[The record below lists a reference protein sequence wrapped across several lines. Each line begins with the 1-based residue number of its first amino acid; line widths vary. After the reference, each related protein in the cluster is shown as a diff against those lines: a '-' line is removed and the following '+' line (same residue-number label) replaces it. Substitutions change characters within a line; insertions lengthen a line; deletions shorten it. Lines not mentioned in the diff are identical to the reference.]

1 MFRRAAATCV
11 VVAAVAAAAR
21 GAAAA
26 PLGEGS
32 EVLLPG
38 PDFAAPVGDGD
49 GVAVAARGAA
59 PRRLSL
65 GALLAPLHEALRG
78 VWAAPH
84 VLLRD
89 GAGARDRA
97 RESEL
102 GARNRT
108 VGDFLAFLEAGRV
121 SGVLLLEALPP
132 GAARAF
138 YDDALLGGG
147 WSGGCAAC
155 SAHVYVSPPGL
166 SALRNHTD
174 ATPVRVFQL
183 TGAKDWRACA
193 AAPAPALA
201 VPLDFAAKLG
211 TCATYDAVY
220 DAGEMADATSD
231 RALGLLDCASFSLA
245 AGESVSVPRRTVHA
259 ARAAAGAPSVHVT
272 VGFRDDAAAPACAAP
287 GGGGGD
293 DLPDGRR
300 LDCVDSNVESYATC
314 CPAGTHRAGTGRYDA
329 GYDCD
334 ESCDLFGGLCD
345 TSCDGC
351 NGCSGCPAGSY
362 SGACAVA
369 CASCAAGTYQPS
381 AWQAACLACPSGS
394 YQSSATNYATACTT
408 CPAGTFA
415 AGGAASCSACAAG
428 YYTAG
433 GAAECSSCAAGTY
446 APTTGYGSCLACPAG
461 SYAAAAAA
469 SCAACPAGTYSS
481 AGAASCS
488 SCAAGLL
495 RGAARR
501 VVLELRCAARTYAP
515 STGYGSCLACPAGHS
530 SHAGATS
537 CYSCAAGTYAAA
549 EGSAS
554 CADCAAGSPP
564 GRRDGQASCAACAAG
579 SYAGASG
586 ATACAACA
594 AGTSSSA
601 GAIAC
606 ARAAGTYSLAGSPA
620 CATCGA
626 DGHWDVDVTGVP
638 ARDDCACEDGWTGYD
653 CDIVECA
660 ETLHAMSLGLML
672 VEASWPE
679 PTRTMSNA
687 RVTWAAI
694 LRAADLNADEVLSGD
709 ELAYALAWK
718 SVDVPAG
725 VANVWSRQSH
735 EAGRPG
741 TWTRL
746 FEGDVSISEMIA
758 DLVAY
763 RTTPTLKFG
772 ADTYV
777 DGATSLAELGV
788 TSMNATYPD
797 PAWAEAECAARED
810 GSGTT
815 GVTVAWTL
823 RADMVGALYQQCA
836 FVNGAQIGDAGGFFD
851 SLVDG
856 TDCDGG
862 RCEFHDARGIAAG
875 NRKRVLCV
883 EVDFCASADACD
895 AESVDTLLTATR
907 CATAL
912 AYDGAPADVV
922 PALEDFWGVTF
933 SWLDTSLDEAGFYVF
948 RTAGDEASAAASPVL
963 IAQVPTP
970 SARCGRFFSPVA
982 FNDRDTGQNPGTV
995 VQYTVATVDAAGAV
1009 LTAATVEFT
1018 SPWLSELEVAV
1029 ETESEAPV
1037 EGVTVAISHLT
1048 SEGDRDA
1055 KYDPLVS
1062 GVTNVFGV
1070 YVVELR
1076 VTDYEWQAQSQNMVA
1091 VCSKTSATSAGA
1103 VVEHV
1108 FEPAEQRFSQR
1119 HFRENVV
1126 EIVDETSVSVTGY
1139 VRYNFTD
1146 APGSGGAWD
1155 SGCPHRDG
1163 AARCYCPLPHKAV
1176 TVKVEDDQGTVT
1188 DVAPNE
1194 AGYFATG
1201 VTYGHRYKVYLQ
1213 AFEGEDGS
1221 ATRAHEFRMTS
1232 DAGDLAVDAVAEG
1245 AAPLLDFFADA
1256 DVAMEFVHAESTR
1269 LDARVVGGDGAAA
1282 FATGQ
1287 LVEAYHGECGF
1298 TQTLRTHE
1306 GYATALL
1313 PAAGAFDVTLVAGAR
1328 AEALP
1333 PCASL
1338 ALEDVVD
1345 PYAAAAVASC
1355 RVEMPRG
1362 VGSETRPCFD
1372 GGFDYVDEFFDAVGD
1387 AERSVT
1393 LAALNGTETIT
1404 YAFAANLCV
1413 EGVAIAPKA
1422 GTALQA
1428 LFGAH
1433 AGPREVP
1440 LPGDEA
1446 LLLVPPLPIEGPEV
1460 YGSACPDATTAIFVE
1475 DDEFDLSFEL
1485 GEYYPN
1491 TLGLRW
1497 PWDYFE
1503 SDGVTRTAQAYVVTQ
1518 PSAAHAVDV
1527 AVFDGIS
1534 KTDGVSGVYDASAS
1548 AHGFVHAVAAADPN
1562 PFAPFTLGI
1571 EVQFS
1576 RDVDGA
1582 AATLSRSAIVLG
1594 VLPDD
1599 VPQTFAMTTEPTL
1612 VWTILRDPPGGAST
1626 ATLEQGSEVGTS
1638 MGIEGM
1644 HSGTFE
1650 RGDDWGL
1657 TQGAG
1662 ADLTSALEPLG
1673 FGVQTS
1679 IFQIGY
1685 TTGAAHGAV
1694 KPIIGVERGSSQSFD
1709 FSFAFDFAVSTSEEP
1724 TIAGQASDLILG
1736 GGANLRVLTA
1746 IEIALAG
1753 FTLESVALYEEGDPL
1768 CVAGNTTYEWLP
1780 TQVTTYLL
1788 TAYEVEHT
1796 MDRLAALDQTAATGL
1811 AIENWVAVLA
1821 NYRAST
1827 FSNAEVLQHTLDFTL
1842 DAMIAKF
1849 ADFQAETEGADSAD
1863 DTMISYLTNGI
1874 GRMESVRSQA
1884 SYEEISPNPASM
1896 LLHTITHASE
1906 AVSDFN
1912 DVDVAEVHKLTDHV
1926 WRHVRESRANC
1937 QGSDAFGLGRL
1948 CEDIPALES
1957 KAAVVHEAMG
1967 LCDFESDVPAVA
1979 AFCDPGADGGY
1990 LPRSPLDFLSSD
2002 SKLVTFSGG
2011 SVLEMSWSIGETR
2024 GRESTVGYS
2033 LEASDEYSGE
2043 SQFCMALGRRLAAGD
2058 RARAR
2063 RAFHDRL
2070 RAGAAV
2076 GASMANV
2083 AKSAQKAAAA
2093 DAAEAADAAQ
2103 AAVDAPG
2110 AAAAEGIARLDAY
2123 LRATLAARA
2132 AAAEAALRR
2141 SPWGRR
2147 RLGIS
2152 FGVNFNSFSSASVSV
2167 NMGRSNAKEHS
2178 RSHTVAIA
2186 FSDGE
2191 PGDFFAVKVE
2201 GDSHYGTPIF
2211 TTMGGLSSCPGETGT
2226 TKVDDRVTIAKIEYH
2241 CDPSSFVPSADCRD
2255 NLPGSTV
2262 AVGVIVQNLSP
2273 AWTVVT
2279 YQLMLGGDYA
2289 SADPWFDGMYHYTDE
2304 RCGREG
2310 ASNGLNVEVAG
2321 DPVRPPGYTL
2331 DEIPYGQTEV
2341 LLLVSEVDCHE
2352 YVDIPVKVV
2361 SECEFNG
2368 DTYQND
2374 PYQYLTELDTSGAS
2388 SSSSGLAVVH
2398 PVWVPDDLAF
2408 DEDTL
2413 PGGLAGDEATF
2424 SVHWIAAT
2432 WAPTPTEPPTTAA
2445 HFSEAAAGTRAPSEN
2460 PNVPTLS
2467 TAPSLA
2473 PTTPSPTK
2481 APSRSMVAFNLVLE
2495 VGYEAVGAT
2504 AAAYCAAYEAVGLDA
2519 IQEALVASYVEA
2531 EFAVA
2536 LPYPPY
2542 AHCDPLAAARA
2553 PAGGALNAT
2562 ATAARRPAPQRHGGP
2577 RRRRARRRTR
2587 RRPRAV
2593 AGAAANGTGGRRGL
2607 QAGDSLG
2614 DLLAGST
2621 VEDVAVGALVTM
2633 SPSATPTTAGPT
2645 ATPTTAEPSRAPTR
2659 WSQLHAGDDDRRPF
2673 YEDGFLLGLIAGAF
2687 LLGCLTAGAAVHAL
2701 SRRAP
2706 AAAPDAKKQ
2715 VELPTFGTTASAA
2728 ARKFSTEQTD
2738 TASNP
2743 MRAGHHAPSPK
2754 KHHEARHHASKK
2766 GSHEHRKKSAEPP
2779 KPPHKTNPFTV
2790 ARAAAIFKTRGEASH
2805 WVECSDLSSG
2815 QVYYSNTKTGETTWT
2830 KPSGYHGP
2838 EAIAPGGKAKWLEA
2852 HDPKSGLPFYTNAAT
2867 GETTWD
2873 RPKGVEI
2880 KPAPAKGARTRT
2892 LSADTKKFADI

>member
-21 GAAAA
+21 GAPRRRSAKAARC
-26 PLGEGS
+26 S
-32 EVLLPG
+32 SR

-89 GAGARDRA
+89 GAGARPQR
-97 RESEL
+97 SEP

-259 ARAAAGAPSVHVT
+259 ARAAAACGIAT
-272 VGFRDDAAAPACAAP
+272 VGFSDDAAAPACAAP

-446 APTTGYGSCLACPAG
+446 ARRRLRKLPRLPR
-461 SYAAAAAA
+461 
-469 SCAACPAGTYSS
+469 
-481 AGAASCS
+481 
-488 SCAAGLL
+488 GLL
-495 RGAARR
+495 RGRGRR
-501 VVLELRCAARTYAP
+501 VLRGLPCRDLLLARGRDVVLLVRGGDLRRGRGLRALRRLRRW
-515 STGYGSCLACPAGHS
+515 LA
-530 SHAGATS
+530 
-537 CYSCAAGTYAAA
+537 
-549 EGSAS
+549 
-554 CADCAAGSPP
+554 P
-564 GRRDGQASCAACAAG
+564 GRDGRPCAACAAG

-606 ARAAGTYSLAGSPA
+606 GACAAGTYSLAGSPA

-1062 GVTNVFGV
+1062 GVTNVWRV
-1070 YVVELR
+1070 YGVELR

-1269 LDARVVGGDGAAA
+1269 LDARAVGGDGAAA
-1282 FATGQ
+1282 SATGQ

-1306 GYATALL
+1306 GHATALL

-1626 ATLEQGSEVGTS
+1626 ATLEQG
-1638 MGIEGM
+1638 
-1644 HSGTFE
+1644 
-1650 RGDDWGL
+1650 
-1657 TQGAG
+1657 GAG

-2043 SQFCMALGRRLAAGD
+2043 SQFCMALAAGS
-2058 RARAR
+2058 R
-2063 RAFHDRL
+2063 RATARG
-2070 RAGAAV
+2070 RAH
-2076 GASMANV
+2076 
-2083 AKSAQKAAAA
+2083 
-2093 DAAEAADAAQ
+2093 
-2103 AAVDAPG
+2103 AP
-2110 AAAAEGIARLDAY
+2110 
-2123 LRATLAARA
+2123 
-2132 AAAEAALRR
+2132 
-2141 SPWGRR
+2141 
-2147 RLGIS
+2147 
-2152 FGVNFNSFSSASVSV
+2152 
-2167 NMGRSNAKEHS
+2167 
-2178 RSHTVAIA
+2178 
-2186 FSDGE
+2186 
-2191 PGDFFAVKVE
+2191 
-2201 GDSHYGTPIF
+2201 
-2211 TTMGGLSSCPGETGT
+2211 
-2226 TKVDDRVTIAKIEYH
+2226 
-2241 CDPSSFVPSADCRD
+2241 
-2255 NLPGSTV
+2255 
-2262 AVGVIVQNLSP
+2262 
-2273 AWTVVT
+2273 
-2279 YQLMLGGDYA
+2279 
-2289 SADPWFDGMYHYTDE
+2289 
-2304 RCGREG
+2304 
-2310 ASNGLNVEVAG
+2310 
-2321 DPVRPPGYTL
+2321 
-2331 DEIPYGQTEV
+2331 
-2341 LLLVSEVDCHE
+2341 
-2352 YVDIPVKVV
+2352 
-2361 SECEFNG
+2361 
-2368 DTYQND
+2368 
-2374 PYQYLTELDTSGAS
+2374 
-2388 SSSSGLAVVH
+2388 
-2398 PVWVPDDLAF
+2398 
-2408 DEDTL
+2408 
-2413 PGGLAGDEATF
+2413 
-2424 SVHWIAAT
+2424 
-2432 WAPTPTEPPTTAA
+2432 
-2445 HFSEAAAGTRAPSEN
+2445 
-2460 PNVPTLS
+2460 
-2467 TAPSLA
+2467 
-2473 PTTPSPTK
+2473 
-2481 APSRSMVAFNLVLE
+2481 
-2495 VGYEAVGAT
+2495 
-2504 AAAYCAAYEAVGLDA
+2504 
-2519 IQEALVASYVEA
+2519 
-2531 EFAVA
+2531 
-2536 LPYPPY
+2536 
-2542 AHCDPLAAARA
+2542 PLRA
-2553 PAGGALNAT
+2553 PA
-2562 ATAARRPAPQRHGGP
+2562 
-2577 RRRRARRRTR
+2577 
-2587 RRPRAV
+2587 V
-2593 AGAAANGTGGRRGL
+2593 GR
-2607 QAGDSLG
+2607 
-2614 DLLAGST
+2614 
-2621 VEDVAVGALVTM
+2621 
-2633 SPSATPTTAGPT
+2633 
-2645 ATPTTAEPSRAPTR
+2645 
-2659 WSQLHAGDDDRRPF
+2659 
-2673 YEDGFLLGLIAGAF
+2673 
-2687 LLGCLTAGAAVHAL
+2687 
-2701 SRRAP
+2701 
-2706 AAAPDAKKQ
+2706 
-2715 VELPTFGTTASAA
+2715 
-2728 ARKFSTEQTD
+2728 
-2738 TASNP
+2738 
-2743 MRAGHHAPSPK
+2743 
-2754 KHHEARHHASKK
+2754 
-2766 GSHEHRKKSAEPP
+2766 
-2779 KPPHKTNPFTV
+2779 
-2790 ARAAAIFKTRGEASH
+2790 
-2805 WVECSDLSSG
+2805 
-2815 QVYYSNTKTGETTWT
+2815 
-2830 KPSGYHGP
+2830 
-2838 EAIAPGGKAKWLEA
+2838 
-2852 HDPKSGLPFYTNAAT
+2852 
-2867 GETTWD
+2867 
-2873 RPKGVEI
+2873 
-2880 KPAPAKGARTRT
+2880 
-2892 LSADTKKFADI
+2892 

>member
-89 GAGARDRA
+89 GAGARDR

-102 GARNRT
+102 GRVNRT

-155 SAHVYVSPPGL
+155 SARVREPG
-166 SALRNHTD
+166 ALRS
-174 ATPVRVFQL
+174 
-183 TGAKDWRACA
+183 
-193 AAPAPALA
+193 
-201 VPLDFAAKLG
+201 G
-211 TCATYDAVY
+211 TTRTRRPY

-300 LDCVDSNVESYATC
+300 LDCVDSNVESYAT
-314 CPAGTHRAGTGRYDA
+314 
-329 GYDCD
+329 
-334 ESCDLFGGLCD
+334 
-345 TSCDGC
+345 
-351 NGCSGCPAGSY
+351 GCPAGSY

-433 GAAECSSCAAGTY
+433 GAASARAAPRG
-446 APTTGYGSCLACPAG
+446 PTPDDGYGSCLACPAG

-488 SCAAGLL
+488 SCAAGSSAA
-495 RGAARR
+495 GAA
-501 VVLELRCAARTYAP
+501 
-515 STGYGSCLACPAGHS
+515 S

-554 CADCAAGSPP
+554 CADCAAGSSQ
-564 GRRDGQASCAACAAG
+564 GADGQASCAACAAG

-606 ARAAGTYSLAGSPA
+606 GACAAGTYSLAGSPA

-718 SVDVPAG
+718 SVACPG
-725 VANVWSRQSH
+725 VANAWSRQSH

-883 EVDFCASADACD
+883 EVDFCASAAP
-895 AESVDTLLTATR
+895 AAPNRWTLLSAAR

-922 PALEDFWGVTF
+922 PALEDFWGVT
-933 SWLDTSLDEAGFYVF
+933 
-948 RTAGDEASAAASPVL
+948 
-963 IAQVPTP
+963 
-970 SARCGRFFSPVA
+970 PVA

-1037 EGVTVAISHLT
+1037 EGVT
-1048 SEGDRDA
+1048 
-1055 KYDPLVS
+1055 
-1062 GVTNVFGV
+1062 
-1070 YVVELR
+1070 
-1076 VTDYEWQAQSQNMVA
+1076 AQSQNMVA

-1119 HFRENVV
+1119 HFANVV

-1139 VRYNFTD
+1139 
-1146 APGSGGAWD
+1146 
-1155 SGCPHRDG
+1155 
-1163 AARCYCPLPHKAV
+1163 AV

-1287 LVEAYHGECGF
+1287 L
-1298 TQTLRTHE
+1298 
-1306 GYATALL
+1306 
-1313 PAAGAFDVTLVAGAR
+1313 
-1328 AEALP
+1328 
-1333 PCASL
+1333 
-1338 ALEDVVD
+1338 DVVD

-1460 YGSACPDATTAIFVE
+1460 YGSACPDATTAIF
-1475 DDEFDLSFEL
+1475 
-1485 GEYYPN
+1485 
-1491 TLGLRW
+1491 
-1497 PWDYFE
+1497 
-1503 SDGVTRTAQAYVVTQ
+1503 AYVVTQ

-1842 DAMIAKF
+1842 
-1849 ADFQAETEGADSAD
+1849 
-1863 DTMISYLTNGI
+1863 
-1874 GRMESVRSQA
+1874 
-1884 SYEEISPNPASM
+1884 
-1896 LLHTITHASE
+1896 
-1906 AVSDFN
+1906 
-1912 DVDVAEVHKLTDHV
+1912 
-1926 WRHVRESRANC
+1926 
-1937 QGSDAFGLGRL
+1937 
-1948 CEDIPALES
+1948 
-1957 KAAVVHEAMG
+1957 
-1967 LCDFESDVPAVA
+1967 
-1979 AFCDPGADGGY
+1979 
-1990 LPRSPLDFLSSD
+1990 
-2002 SKLVTFSGG
+2002 
-2011 SVLEMSWSIGETR
+2011 TR
-2024 GRESTVGYS
+2024 
-2033 LEASDEYSGE
+2033 
-2043 SQFCMALGRRLAAGD
+2043 
-2058 RARAR
+2058 
-2063 RAFHDRL
+2063 
-2070 RAGAAV
+2070 
-2076 GASMANV
+2076 
-2083 AKSAQKAAAA
+2083 
-2093 DAAEAADAAQ
+2093 
-2103 AAVDAPG
+2103 
-2110 AAAAEGIARLDAY
+2110 
-2123 LRATLAARA
+2123 
-2132 AAAEAALRR
+2132 
-2141 SPWGRR
+2141 
-2147 RLGIS
+2147 
-2152 FGVNFNSFSSASVSV
+2152 
-2167 NMGRSNAKEHS
+2167 
-2178 RSHTVAIA
+2178 
-2186 FSDGE
+2186 
-2191 PGDFFAVKVE
+2191 
-2201 GDSHYGTPIF
+2201 
-2211 TTMGGLSSCPGETGT
+2211 
-2226 TKVDDRVTIAKIEYH
+2226 
-2241 CDPSSFVPSADCRD
+2241 
-2255 NLPGSTV
+2255 
-2262 AVGVIVQNLSP
+2262 
-2273 AWTVVT
+2273 
-2279 YQLMLGGDYA
+2279 
-2289 SADPWFDGMYHYTDE
+2289 
-2304 RCGREG
+2304 
-2310 ASNGLNVEVAG
+2310 
-2321 DPVRPPGYTL
+2321 
-2331 DEIPYGQTEV
+2331 
-2341 LLLVSEVDCHE
+2341 
-2352 YVDIPVKVV
+2352 
-2361 SECEFNG
+2361 
-2368 DTYQND
+2368 
-2374 PYQYLTELDTSGAS
+2374 
-2388 SSSSGLAVVH
+2388 
-2398 PVWVPDDLAF
+2398 
-2408 DEDTL
+2408 
-2413 PGGLAGDEATF
+2413 
-2424 SVHWIAAT
+2424 
-2432 WAPTPTEPPTTAA
+2432 
-2445 HFSEAAAGTRAPSEN
+2445 
-2460 PNVPTLS
+2460 
-2467 TAPSLA
+2467 
-2473 PTTPSPTK
+2473 
-2481 APSRSMVAFNLVLE
+2481 
-2495 VGYEAVGAT
+2495 
-2504 AAAYCAAYEAVGLDA
+2504 
-2519 IQEALVASYVEA
+2519 
-2531 EFAVA
+2531 
-2536 LPYPPY
+2536 
-2542 AHCDPLAAARA
+2542 
-2553 PAGGALNAT
+2553 
-2562 ATAARRPAPQRHGGP
+2562 
-2577 RRRRARRRTR
+2577 
-2587 RRPRAV
+2587 
-2593 AGAAANGTGGRRGL
+2593 
-2607 QAGDSLG
+2607 
-2614 DLLAGST
+2614 
-2621 VEDVAVGALVTM
+2621 
-2633 SPSATPTTAGPT
+2633 
-2645 ATPTTAEPSRAPTR
+2645 
-2659 WSQLHAGDDDRRPF
+2659 
-2673 YEDGFLLGLIAGAF
+2673 
-2687 LLGCLTAGAAVHAL
+2687 
-2701 SRRAP
+2701 
-2706 AAAPDAKKQ
+2706 
-2715 VELPTFGTTASAA
+2715 
-2728 ARKFSTEQTD
+2728 
-2738 TASNP
+2738 
-2743 MRAGHHAPSPK
+2743 
-2754 KHHEARHHASKK
+2754 
-2766 GSHEHRKKSAEPP
+2766 
-2779 KPPHKTNPFTV
+2779 
-2790 ARAAAIFKTRGEASH
+2790 
-2805 WVECSDLSSG
+2805 
-2815 QVYYSNTKTGETTWT
+2815 
-2830 KPSGYHGP
+2830 
-2838 EAIAPGGKAKWLEA
+2838 
-2852 HDPKSGLPFYTNAAT
+2852 
-2867 GETTWD
+2867 
-2873 RPKGVEI
+2873 
-2880 KPAPAKGARTRT
+2880 
-2892 LSADTKKFADI
+2892 